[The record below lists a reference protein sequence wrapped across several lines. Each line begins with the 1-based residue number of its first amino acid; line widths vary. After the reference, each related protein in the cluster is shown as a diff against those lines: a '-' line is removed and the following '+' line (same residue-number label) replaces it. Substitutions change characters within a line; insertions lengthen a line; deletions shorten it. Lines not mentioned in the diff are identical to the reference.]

1 MKTLLLVCKYN
12 LYSQVRKEDLFMG
25 KYQDDVK
32 QLLEFVGGKEN
43 ISGVS
48 HCATRMRFVL
58 NDPKKANEKAIEKIP
73 SVKGMFTNAGQFQV
87 IIGND
92 VSTFYNEFSTYSGV
106 EGVSKEQG
114 KSLAKQN
121 LNPLQR
127 AISVLAEIFTPI
139 IPAIIVGGLILGFRN
154 VLEGIQ
160 FAGLGGQTIVEV
172 SQFWSGVNAFL
183 WLPGEAIFHFLPV
196 GITWSIAKKMGT
208 TQILGIILGITLVSP
223 QLLNAYG
230 VGSTAAADIPVW
242 DFGFAQIQMIGYQ
255 AQVIPAM
262 LAGFLLAYLEIFWR
276 KKIPEA
282 ISMIF
287 VPFLSLLPAILAAHV
302 ILGPI
307 GWKIGTAISAVVN
320 AGLTSSLNWLF
331 AGVFGALYSPLVIT
345 GLHHM
350 SNAIDTQLVADFG
363 TTNLWPMIALSNIA
377 QGSAVLAIIF
387 LHRGNKEEEQVSVP
401 SMISAYLG
409 VTEPAMFGI
418 NLKYVYPFVA
428 AMIGSGF
435 AAMFSTIMGVRA
447 NSIGVGGLP
456 GILAINSTIG
466 GGWLAF
472 LIAMLIAVVVPF
484 ILTVF
489 FARRGIF
496 NKVEQVMEAEAVVEA
511 MAESATTVT
520 KNEVLIKEENFYA
533 PADGEVVAIDQV
545 ADPVFGTKMMGEGYA
560 VKPTSHDV
568 YAPVKGK
575 VTNIFETKH
584 AIGFLTESGLEVLL
598 HMGLDTVELKG
609 APFSVLVNVGDTVDE
624 NTKVAT
630 MDLERVKNSGKET
643 DVVVVVTN
651 SDVLTDFSL
660 DKKLTNQATEKIG
673 VATRN

>member
-1 MKTLLLVCKYN
+1 
-12 LYSQVRKEDLFMG
+12 MG

-92 VSTFYNEFSTYSGV
+92 VSTFYNEFSAYSGV

-511 MAESATTVT
+511 MAESASTVT
-520 KNEVLIKEENFYA
+520 TNEVLIKEENFYA

-575 VTNIFETKH
+575 ITNIFETKH

-660 DKKLTNQATEKIG
+660 DKKITNQATEKIG